1 MKKYDYIPAYL
12 ITNYSDWNL
21 EGIFPARNEQEEDYV
36 IVSKIENKAEE
47 YQPKLKEASTEE
59 ILGELKRRL
68 GGVNDYKRS

>member
-36 IVSKIENKAEE
+36 IVSKIENKTEQ

-68 GGVNDYKRS
+68 EVTNAKD

>member
-21 EGIFPARNEQEEDYV
+21 EGILPAHNEQEEDYV
-36 IVSKIENKAEE
+36 IVSKIENKVEE

-68 GGVNDYKRS
+68 EVTNAKD

>member
-21 EGIFPARNEQEEDYV
+21 EGIFPARNKEDEDYV
-36 IVSKIENKAEE
+36 IVSKIEDKTEE

-59 ILGELKRRL
+59 LLEELRRRL
-68 GGVNDYKRS
+68 EVTNAKD

>member
-21 EGIFPARNEQEEDYV
+21 EGIFPAHNEREGDYV
-36 IVSKIENKAEE
+36 IVSRIEDKTEE

-59 ILGELKRRL
+59 LLEELRRRL
-68 GGVNDYKRS
+68 EVINAKD

>member
-36 IVSKIENKAEE
+36 IVSKIEDKTEQ

-68 GGVNDYKRS
+68 EVTNAKD

>member
-21 EGIFPARNEQEEDYV
+21 EGIFPAHNEQEEDYV
-36 IVSKIENKAEE
+36 IVSKIENKTEE

-68 GGVNDYKRS
+68 EVTNAKD